1 MRLTSSPLAIALL
14 ALGGCSTIS
23 SLDSASR
30 SLDTYELTA
39 VEAAGPAAR
48 SGGPTLAVSAPTSS
62 GAIASDRIVIK
73 PDALQVAFLGDGRWV
88 DPAPVLIQQL
98 LTRSLSSTGRFG
110 LVTTNSTG
118 PLPDH
123 TLVVDIEAFQAEI
136 APEGA
141 PAPVHVVVR
150 LSVTVLNEGD
160 GRVAARRRFE
170 ADARASD
177 DSAAVIVP
185 AFDTATERVLREVVA
200 WAASAARV

>member
-1 MRLTSSPLAIALL
+1 MRLTSSPLALLLL
-14 ALGGCSTIS
+14 ALGGCGTIS

-48 SGGPTLAVSAPTSS
+48 SGGPTLAIVSPTAS

-98 LTRSLSSTGRFG
+98 LSRSLASTGRFG
-110 LVTTNSTG
+110 LVTTSSSG

-123 TLVVDIEAFQAEI
+123 TLVADIEAFQAEI

-141 PAPVHVVVR
+141 PAPVRVVVR
-150 LSVTVLNEGD
+150 LSLTVLSESD

-170 ADARASD
+170 AEAWASD
-177 DSAAVIVP
+177 DNAAAIVP

-200 WAASAARV
+200 WTASAARV

>member
-1 MRLTSSPLAIALL
+1 MRLTSSPLALLLL
-14 ALGGCSTIS
+14 ALGGCGTIS
-23 SLDSASR
+23 SLNSASR

-48 SGGPTLAVSAPTSS
+48 SGGPTLAIVSPTAS

-98 LTRSLSSTGRFG
+98 LSRSLASTGRFG
-110 LVTTNSTG
+110 LVTTSSSG

-141 PAPVHVVVR
+141 PAPVRVVVR
-150 LSVTVLNEGD
+150 LSLTVLSESD

-170 ADARASD
+170 AEAWASD
-177 DSAAVIVP
+177 DNAAAIVP

-200 WAASAARV
+200 WTASAARV